1 MQIHMLIS
9 HTTHSHTHAHTD
21 STNTRTCI
29 GNNCAHFYFR
39 SAQLIDFPQPLKQ
52 QKGSSEISL
61 CADKTRAKLCRR
73 GMVACARRGSEWA
86 EQSWAE
92 LSWAESSR
100 VEGVV
105 GWRAFVWRRQQRSMI
120 PSAAVNRIS
129 TLVVY
134 HFVGGLLRATEI
146 A

>member
-61 CADKTRAKLCRR
+61 CADKTRANCVGGGWWR
-73 GMVACARRGSEWA
+73 APA
-86 EQSWAE
+86 EGANEPNRAE
-92 LSWAESSR
+92 LS
-100 VEGVV
+100 
-105 GWRAFVWRRQQRSMI
+105 
-120 PSAAVNRIS
+120 
-129 TLVVY
+129 
-134 HFVGGLLRATEI
+134 
-146 A
+146 